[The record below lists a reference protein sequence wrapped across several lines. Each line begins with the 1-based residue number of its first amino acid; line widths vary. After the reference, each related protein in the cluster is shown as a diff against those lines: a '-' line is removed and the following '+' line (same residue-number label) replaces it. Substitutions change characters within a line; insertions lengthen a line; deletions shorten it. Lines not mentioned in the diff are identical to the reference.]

1 MVLRIST
8 AVGLLLFFL
17 QGFSQDSLLVRL
29 PSKYLDNV
37 SAKANHLDRKL
48 DQKSDKVL
56 LSMMRQ
62 EQKMKRKL
70 SKIDSLKAEQLF
82 GNVEERYGQLKQRLA
97 TKLSGKKYIPSLDSL
112 STSLKFLQQ
121 NPQSV
126 SQIKN
131 GEEKVKEA
139 MGKVS
144 GLEDKFQ
151 QADEIK
157 KFLKER
163 KQQLKEQLTKLGFV
177 KNLKKINKQIYYYS
191 EEVKEYS
198 EILKDPKKIERK
210 ALQLLAKSTLFRD
223 FMQKNSMLATLFRFP
238 TDPNDPLSQ
247 ANLAGLQT
255 RVQVS
260 NLIQQQVG
268 TNSPAAL
275 SQFRQ
280 NMQTS
285 QSQINQL
292 KSGITESGGSS
303 EDIMPEGFTP
313 NNQKTKSFF
322 RRLEFGTNLQSQKA
336 SYFFP
341 TTSDIG
347 LSVGY
352 KINDKSIIGLG
363 ASYKLGLGNGWNHI
377 KFSNEGAGLRSFLD
391 WKLKGSFWVTGGY
404 EMNYKTSFND
414 FYQLHNLSEWQ
425 QSGLMGMS
433 KVISIRSKFFK
444 KTKLQLLWDFL
455 SYHQIPKTQPIIF
468 RVGYNLN

>member
-8 AVGLLLFFL
+8 AVALLLFFL
-17 QGFSQDSLLVRL
+17 RGFSQDSLLVRL
-29 PSKYLDNV
+29 PSKYLNNV

-48 DQKSDKVL
+48 DQKTDKVL
-56 LSMMRQ
+56 SSMMRQ

-126 SQIKN
+126 SLIKN
-131 GEEKVKEA
+131 GGEKVKEA

-157 KFLKER
+157 KFLRER
-163 KQQLKEQLTKLGFV
+163 KQQLKDQLTQLGFV

-191 EEVKEYS
+191 EQVKEYN

-210 ALQLLAKSTLFRD
+210 ALQLLTKSTLFRD

-238 TDPNDPLSQ
+238 TDPNDPLTQ

-255 RVQVS
+255 RVQVNS
-260 NLIQQQVG
+260 LIQQQVG
-268 TNSPAAL
+268 TNNPAAL

-285 QSQINQL
+285 QNQINQL
-292 KSGITESGGSS
+292 KSRITESGRSS
-303 EDIMPEGFTP
+303 DDIMPEGFKP

-352 KINDKSIIGLG
+352 KINDKSTIGLG

-455 SYHQIPKTQPIIF
+455 SYHQVPKTQPIIF